1 MASQLEMVKLF
12 TEQLKLCNMKPEETV
27 IVLCEDDIRADYAS
41 AFMLAA
47 REMGATPFQITVPL
61 RNKRTDKQTTGKNAL
76 AGNRPA
82 VEALKRADLI
92 VDVMGTLFSPEQ
104 DEICGAGARML
115 FVREPFDVLVQNFP
129 NEDLRRRIEHGE
141 KLLGQAKTMRI
152 WSDAG
157 TDATFELGGYRVMTQ
172 YGYTD
177 TPGRWDHMGTGQVL
191 SQAYD
196 GKVNGQVVV
205 MPGDTV
211 TAFQR
216 MIESPVTLTIK
227 DGFVIDIA
235 GDGMDAVLLSDY
247 MESFKDPRAYAISH
261 IGWGLLNTAT
271 WYHRAI
277 TRTRD
282 EEISVNSLSYYGN
295 VLFSTGPN
303 TELGGSNNTLCHMDI
318 PLRKTSLSL
327 DGVTIVD
334 KGQIAIP
341 EMAV

>member
-12 TEQLKLCNMKPEETV
+12 TEQLKLCKMKPHETV
-27 IVLCEDDIRADYAS
+27 IILCEDDIRADYAT
-41 AFMLAA
+41 AFTLAA
-47 REMGATPFQITVPL
+47 RELGATPFQITVPL
-61 RNKRTDKQTTGKNAL
+61 RDRRTDRQTTGRNAL

-82 VEALKRADLI
+82 VEALKQADLI
-92 VDVMGTLFSPEQ
+92 IDVMGTLFSPEQ

-115 FVREPFDVLVQNFP
+115 FVREPFDILVQNFP
-129 NEDLRRRIEHGE
+129 NEDLRRRIEYGE
-141 KLLGQAKTMRI
+141 MLLGKAKTLRI

-157 TDATFELGGYRVMTQ
+157 TDATFEMGGYRVMTQ

-177 TPGRWDHMGTGQVL
+177 TSGRWDHMGTGQVL
-191 SQAYD
+191 SQAHD
-196 GKVNGQVVV
+196 GKVNGKVVI
-205 MPGDTV
+205 MPGDTI
-211 TAFQR
+211 TAFPR
-216 MIESPVTLTIK
+216 MIESSVTMTIK
-227 DGFVIDIA
+227 DGFVTDIA
-235 GDGMDAVLLSDY
+235 GNGMDAILLSDY

-271 WYHRAI
+271 WFHRAI

-282 EEISVNSLSYYGN
+282 QEISVNSLSYYGN

-303 TELGGSNNTLCHMDI
+303 TELGGNNNTLCHMDI

-327 DGVTIVD
+327 DGLTIVD
-334 KGQIAIP
+334 KGRVAIP